1 MVPIKILIVVA
12 AIIVC
17 LGILKFQEK
26 IVRLFGKI
34 PSLKNIWATAAPT
47 QCGKS
52 SPSPLLFFLCGMR
65 LHEN

>member
-26 IVRLFGKI
+26 IVRLFGKNSI
-34 PSLKNIWATAAPT
+34 AEKYLGNGGTYAMWKIIAITIVVFSLWYAFA
-47 QCGKS
+47 
-52 SPSPLLFFLCGMR
+52 
-65 LHEN
+65 